1 MNNRELKSKIREYT
15 PFIKMKAR
23 MMADG
28 EWDWEDFEQEGM
40 IALWKALEFDPSANK
55 SFLRQR
61 IEWRM
66 RDYARKIY
74 PNKEQGF
81 SPHHENM
88 LYGNYG
94 ENNTGEA

>member
-1 MNNRELKSKIREYT
+1 
-15 PFIKMKAR
+15 
-23 MMADG
+23 
-28 EWDWEDFEQEGM
+28 
-40 IALWKALEFDPSANK
+40 LEFDPDANK

-74 PNKEQGF
+74 PNKEVGF

-94 ENNTGEA
+94 ENNDGEA